1 MISKH
6 NYKQS
11 KWQVFA
17 GTKWATLLLT
27 LNALFSVFILVAMA
41 IFVDDVAS
49 TLAIYFELGA
59 EDKWQIIGKFSTP
72 ILISIVSLLVFNAA
86 AAIVCLYYSLANHN
100 YLDGIIKNIN
110 LTIIGE
116 RPLHKVKGFSTQT
129 TTLANKLVQLQNQI
143 DLAQTSPAS
152 EETQPKDRGV
162 DDAS

>member
-6 NYKQS
+6 N

-17 GTKWATLLLT
+17 ETKWATMLLT
-27 LNALFSVFILVAMA
+27 LNALFSVFILIAMA

-72 ILISIVSLLVFNAA
+72 IIISIVSLLVFNAIA
-86 AAIVCLYYSLANHN
+86 ALICLYYSLANHS
-100 YLDGIIKNIN
+100 YLDSLIKNIN

-116 RPLHKVKGFSTQT
+116 RPHHKVKGFSTQT

-143 DLAQTSPAS
+143 DLVAQTNPAS
-152 EETQPKDRGV
+152 EEIQHTNRGV